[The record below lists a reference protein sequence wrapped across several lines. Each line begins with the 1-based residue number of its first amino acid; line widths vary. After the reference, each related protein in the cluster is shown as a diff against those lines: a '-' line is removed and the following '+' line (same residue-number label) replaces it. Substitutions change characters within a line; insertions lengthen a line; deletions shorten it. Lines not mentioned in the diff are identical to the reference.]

1 MHRENLIRTLHRFA
15 TSPGADV
22 HEWDNNNQQFGGG
35 VSTERFGG
43 SVKVPVTARNS
54 HP

>member
-22 HEWDNNNQQFGGG
+22 HEWDNNNQQFRGGG
-35 VSTERFGG
+35 KHGTFRAGRG
-43 SVKVPVTARNS
+43 KGQ
-54 HP
+54 